1 MLLAEEP
8 MPIFKSG
15 AFIQQ
20 CFAVHPL
27 SLSFKMI
34 TLPDKAGILCA
45 NCNMR
50 HRLTVGVFQT
60 QVHDEPLVEHG
71 AAEQLEK
78 CTKAHADDLRV
89 SGVNVEHDTVQ
100 LRCRV
105 CSRTYQ
111 MNVSLFET
119 YLP

>member
-1 MLLAEEP
+1 

-34 TLPDKAGILCA
+34 TLPDKVGILCA

-50 HRLTVGVFQT
+50 HRLTVKLFQA
-60 QVHDEPLVEHG
+60 QKHDEPLTEIG
-71 AAEQLEK
+71 AAQQLER
-78 CTKAHADDLRV
+78 CTATHAEDLRV
-89 SGVNVEHDTVQ
+89 SGVQVEKDFIQ

-105 CSRTYQ
+105 CKRTFHID
-111 MNVSLFET
+111 VSLFET

>member
-1 MLLAEEP
+1 

-34 TLPDKAGILCA
+34 TLPDKVGILCA

-50 HRLTVGVFQT
+50 HRLTVRVFQA
-60 QVHDEPLVEHG
+60 QVHDEPFIETE
-71 AAEQLEK
+71 APQQLES

-89 SGVNVEHDTVQ
+89 SGVNVEHNAVQ

-105 CSRTYQ
+105 CKRTYQ
-111 MNVSLFET
+111 MNISLFET

>member
-1 MLLAEEP
+1 

-34 TLPDKAGILCA
+34 TLPDKVGILCA

-50 HRLTVGVFQT
+50 HRLTVDGFQA
-60 QVHDEPLVEHG
+60 QVHDQPLIEH
-71 AAEQLEK
+71 AAAQQLES

-89 SGVNVEHDTVQ
+89 SGVNVEQDIVQ
-100 LRCRV
+100 LRCRE
-105 CSRTYQ
+105 CKRTYQ

>member
-1 MLLAEEP
+1 
-8 MPIFKSG
+8 MPVFKSG

-34 TLPDKAGILCA
+34 TLPDKVGILCA

-50 HRLTVGVFQT
+50 HRLTVEVFHT
-60 QVHDEPLVEHG
+60 QVHDEPLVEQE
-71 AAEQLEK
+71 AAQQLEN
-78 CTKAHADDLRV
+78 CTKVHADDLRV
-89 SGVNVEHDTVQ
+89 SGVSVEHDAVE
-100 LRCRV
+100 LRCRA
-105 CSRTYQ
+105 CRRMYQ
-111 MNVSLFET
+111 MTISLFET